1 MKASRG
7 RMTTA
12 VGIGAAPLYFLPFPE
27 LIDWDP
33 AVLGLGR
40 LFCLIF
46 DDGSLLRNSGTTI
59 GLSVRQVES
68 SINDPCAVVGSV
80 RSRPMAYSIAR
91 YADSLRS
98 GRSSSPHTLRNY
110 LSDLEQFVSFLR
122 ERELCL
128 EDGEVDFRKVDTHV
142 IRAYLAALSKDRKK
156 SSIGRKL
163 AALKKFFRYL
173 VTAGEIQ
180 SDPLL
185 LIHSPKQEKPLPP
198 FLTVDD
204 VFQLLGSVQVQ
215 NGLDVRDRA
224 VLEVFY
230 STGIR
235 VSELVGMNWADIDVQ
250 LGIVRVLGKGSKE
263 RIVPI
268 GDIALRALEDYAREQ
283 RARWQLPCK
292 GANAVFLNNR
302 GQRITTRSV
311 ARIVE
316 KHLKQAGIP
325 VRMGPHGLRHS
336 FATHLLN
343 SGADLRVIQELLGHA
358 SLSTTQKYTHL
369 NLDALTAAY
378 DKAHP
383 RA

>member
-1 MKASRG
+1 M
-7 RMTTA
+7 
-12 VGIGAAPLYFLPFPE
+12 
-27 LIDWDP
+27 
-33 AVLGLGR
+33 GLCYH
-40 LFCLIF
+40 F
-46 DDGSLLRNSGTTI
+46 LLREPRFVDDLIQQFT
-59 GLSVRQVES
+59 
-68 SINDPCAVVGSV
+68 DH
-80 RSRPMAYSIAR
+80 
-91 YADSLRS
+91 LRHE
-98 GRSSSPHTLRNY
+98 RNFSPHTLRNY
-110 LSDLEQFVSFLR
+110 LSDVALFHGFLQ

-128 EDGEVDFRKVDTHV
+128 DAEQQIDPRRIDVHV
-142 IRAYLAALSKDRKK
+142 IRSYLTALAKDRKK

-173 VTAGEIQ
+173 VATHKIEK
-180 SDPLL
+180 DPLL
-185 LIHSPKQEKPLPP
+185 LIHSPKQDKPLPA
-198 FLTVDD
+198 FLSVDD
-204 VFQLLGSVQVQ
+204 VFHLLGAIKLKT
-215 NGLDVRDRA
+215 GLDVRDRA

-235 VSELVGMNWADIDVQ
+235 VSELVGLNWADVDFQ
-250 LGIVRVLGKGSKE
+250 LGIIRVVGKGSKE

-268 GDIALRALEDYAREQ
+268 GEIAMQALRDYSHEQ
-283 RARWQLPCK
+283 RKRWQFACK
-292 GANAVFLNNR
+292 GEMPVFLNNR
-302 GQRITTRSV
+302 GERITTRSV

-325 VRMGPHGLRHS
+325 IKMGPHGLRHS

-369 NLDALTAAY
+369 NLDALTAVY